1 MDINDED
8 SRKKF
13 DHSEY
18 DVIVFDEIYL
28 ADIRMVSKI
37 KKFCIE
43 NPDKIIIATG
53 DACQLKPS
61 EGYTNT
67 KKHKNMVTTVL
78 IKYFLLKYT

>member
-1 MDINDED
+1 MHINDED

-28 ADIRMVSKI
+28 ADIRMVAKI

-43 NPDKIIIATG
+43 HPDKIIIATG
-53 DACQLKPS
+53 DTCQLDPIN
-61 EGYTNT
+61 EYTNT
-67 KKHKNMVTTVL
+67 KN
-78 IKYFLLKYT
+78 YA